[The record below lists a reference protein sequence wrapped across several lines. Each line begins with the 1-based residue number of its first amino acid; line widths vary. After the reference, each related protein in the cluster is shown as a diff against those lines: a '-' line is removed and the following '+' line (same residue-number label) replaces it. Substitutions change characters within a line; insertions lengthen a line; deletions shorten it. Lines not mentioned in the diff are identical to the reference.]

1 MFLYS
6 LHHPYSVYI
15 FQAAFGW
22 LSLKE
27 ERGWVPEADS
37 WFLFGEVQSSA
48 GLARLEPLFTQ
59 PLRPDWEALF
69 SHPGAFQRKPP
80 AEAPRLR
87 YTTLKTI
94 HTASFLLSCCM
105 LQLHAFIIIIQKVN
119 MRHYGISTV
128 WHLYATEKWYTP
140 SARMDSERM
149 IANILHF
156 LSRRY
161 SLQVNLVSLCVLFDG
176 GSLKNWYSRG
186 W

>member
-6 LHHPYSVYI
+6 PNHPYSMYI
-15 FQAAFGW
+15 FQAALGW

-27 ERGWVPEADS
+27 RTWMGSWGWLMVSVWRGP
-37 WFLFGEVQSSA
+37 VQCRS
-48 GLARLEPLFTQ
+48 GRLEPLFTQ
-59 PLRPDWEALF
+59 PLGPDWEALF

-105 LQLHAFIIIIQKVN
+105 LQLHT
-119 MRHYGISTV
+119 HYNNTESQYGTSRRERYVVFVSNLKGIFS
-128 WHLYATEKWYTP
+128 
-140 SARMDSERM
+140 SAHMDSECT
-149 IANILHF
+149 IANALYF
-156 LSRRY
+156 LSRHY
-161 SLQVNLVSLCVLFDG
+161 SLQGNLASLCVLFG
-176 GSLKNWYSRG
+176 WGSLKNWYSSG